1 MSSNAVSLDI
11 PRKWLLAGIV
21 SLLTLNIVLFQ
32 RVSELTAENDT
43 WKNKVTMSIGE
54 QLTIHEHALEGAGLG
69 PDLARLQRAN
79 TRFRDLFSD
88 TGGYKLIYHFAG
100 TNCNRCLDMELR
112 LFNEY
117 RSRLRE
123 RNIDAIMVFSDFQ
136 ETHFLSH
143 LKQYRIQ
150 DVAVMDAESHLLKR
164 FDYNRY
170 PLIVFLGRDNRVL
183 LANYS
188 DYQDEQGT
196 VTFYEKLGV
205 YINTIAAQ
213 G

>member
-1 MSSNAVSLDI
+1 MASNTIGLDI
-11 PRKWLLAGIV
+11 PRKWLLVGIV
-21 SLLTLNIVLFQ
+21 SLLALNIVLFQ
-32 RVSELTAENDT
+32 RVSELTAENGT
-43 WKNKVTMSIGE
+43 WINKVTMSIGE
-54 QLTIHEHALEGAGLG
+54 QLTIHEHALEGAGLA

-79 TRFRDLFSD
+79 VRFRDLFSD
-88 TGGYKLIYHFAG
+88 TGGYRLVYHFTG

-117 RSRLRE
+117 RSRLKE
-123 RNIDAIMVFSDFQ
+123 RNINAIMVFSDFQ

-188 DYQDEQGT
+188 DYQDEQGS
-196 VTFYEKLGV
+196 VAFYEKLGI
-205 YINTIAAQ
+205 YIDTIAAQ
-213 G
+213 S

>member
-1 MSSNAVSLDI
+1 MSSNTFGLDI
-11 PRKWLLAGIV
+11 PRKWLLVGIV
-21 SLLTLNIVLFQ
+21 SLLALNMVLFQ
-32 RVSELTAENDT
+32 KVSELTAENST

-54 QLTIHEHALEGAGLG
+54 QLTIHEHALEGANLA
-69 PDLARLQRAN
+69 PDLVRMQRAN
-79 TRFRDLFSD
+79 ARFRDLFSD
-88 TGGYKLIYHFAG
+88 TGGYKLVYHFTG

-123 RNIDAIMVFSDFQ
+123 RNINAIMVFSDFQ

-150 DVAVMDAESHLLKR
+150 DVAVMDAESNLLER

-170 PLIVFLGRDNRVL
+170 PLIVLLGRDNRVL
-183 LANYS
+183 MANYS
-188 DYQDEQGT
+188 DYRDEQGS
-196 VTFYEKLGV
+196 VSFYDKLGV
-205 YINTIAAQ
+205 YINTITAQ
-213 G
+213 S

>member
-1 MSSNAVSLDI
+1 MSSNTFGLDI
-11 PRKWLLAGIV
+11 PRKWLLVGIV
-21 SLLTLNIVLFQ
+21 SLLALNMVLFQ
-32 RVSELTAENDT
+32 KVSELTAENST

-54 QLTIHEHALEGAGLG
+54 QLTIHEHALEGASLA
-69 PDLARLQRAN
+69 PDLVRMQRAN
-79 TRFRDLFSD
+79 ARFRDLFSD
-88 TGGYKLIYHFAG
+88 TGGYKLVYHFTG

-123 RNIDAIMVFSDFQ
+123 RNISAIMVFSDFQ

-150 DVAVMDAESHLLKR
+150 DVAVMDAESNLLER

-170 PLIVFLGRDNRVL
+170 PLIVLLGRDNRVL
-183 LANYS
+183 MANYS
-188 DYQDEQGT
+188 DYRDEQGS
-196 VTFYEKLGV
+196 VSFYDKLGV
-205 YINTIAAQ
+205 YINTITAQ
-213 G
+213 S

>member
-1 MSSNAVSLDI
+1 MSSNTYGLEI
-11 PRKWLLAGIV
+11 PRRWLLVGIV
-21 SLLTLNIVLFQ
+21 SLLALNIVLFQ
-32 RVSELTAENDT
+32 RVSELTAENGT

-54 QLTIHEHALEGAGLG
+54 QLTIHEHALEGDSLG

-79 TRFRDLFSD
+79 SRFRDLFTDSGD
-88 TGGYKLIYHFAG
+88 YKLVYHFTG

-123 RNIDAIMVFSDFQ
+123 SNINATMVFSDFQ
-136 ETHFLSH
+136 EVHFLSH
-143 LKQYRIQ
+143 LKQYRIH

-164 FDYNRY
+164 FNYNRY

-188 DYQDEQGT
+188 DYRDEPGS
-196 VTFYEKLGV
+196 VAFYEKLGV
-205 YINTIAAQ
+205 YMNTIAAQ
-213 G
+213 N